1 MQQTFLRT
9 KLETL
14 CLSGL
19 MAFIMGCAN
28 AGVGKEPGS
37 TSAPASQAVGADQ
50 KPIQSSNVDE
60 GIPINHLCLCKDL
73 VDASSRGAFAVVLNE
88 QVKLLANCIYFDG
101 TNKDHYL
108 SVTVYAGARSEDF
121 EAAVRRA
128 RKGYET
134 VSDSRSETL
143 SDGLTAKWFS
153 GVGTKSH
160 VIGSVVQNAAKQVIV
175 ESREIQLGAS
185 DLPIGDHVV
194 PAVARAG
201 VLAPTACKRP

>member
-1 MQQTFLRT
+1 MEARS
-9 KLETL
+9 
-14 CLSGL
+14 LSGL
-19 MAFIMGCAN
+19 MVFVLGCAN
-28 AGVGKEPGS
+28 AGVGKDPGA
-37 TSAPASQAVGADQ
+37 TSAPASQGAGADQ
-50 KPIQSSNVDE
+50 KPIQSSNGDE
-60 GIPINHLCLCKDL
+60 GIPINHLCSCKDL
-73 VDASSRGAFAVVLNE
+73 VDAPSRGAFAVVLNE

-108 SVTVYAGARSEDF
+108 SVTVYTGARPEDF

-134 VSDSRSETL
+134 VSDSRSETP
-143 SDGLTAKWFS
+143 SDGIQAKWFS

-175 ESREIQLGAS
+175 ESREIQLGTG
-185 DLPIGDHVV
+185 DLPAGDHVV

-201 VLAPTACKRP
+201 VLAATACKRP